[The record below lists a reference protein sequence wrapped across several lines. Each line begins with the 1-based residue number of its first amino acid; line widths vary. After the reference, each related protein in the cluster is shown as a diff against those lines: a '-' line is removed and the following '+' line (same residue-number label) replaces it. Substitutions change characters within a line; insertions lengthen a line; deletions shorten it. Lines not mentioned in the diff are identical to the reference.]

1 MCTFTLGSCLLW
13 LAVIVVVLCLLVK
26 LYLCHAGT
34 EIIVPLV
41 DSRTAFKAEE
51 VTDNSMVLTT
61 DIGFENQGKQCATIM
76 DAFVRPQLPYEQYD
90 GIEVRAKAEREGEIR
105 EDDYFEAVIIQKKG
119 YVRNEDHLNVYA
131 KVKLLPRKGL
141 SLNEALSHMV
151 DLPLDFIWQETG
163 RTPWHYRKLRLV
175 ITAEEIAKL
184 AGVELVKD

>member
-1 MCTFTLGSCLLW
+1 MTGLYIIIGLII
-13 LAVIVVVLCLLVK
+13 LAVLAAK
-26 LYLCHAGT
+26 LYLAAAGI
-34 EIIVPLV
+34 EDIRV
-41 DSRTAFKAEE
+41 DASAP
-51 VTDNSMVLTT
+51 VVLEAK
-61 DIGFENQGKQCATIM
+61 DSESISLSKELKFWNEGKQCATIM
-76 DAFVRPQLPYEQYD
+76 DAICRSQLPYEQYD
-90 GIEVRAKAEREGEIR
+90 GIEVRAKAERDGEIR